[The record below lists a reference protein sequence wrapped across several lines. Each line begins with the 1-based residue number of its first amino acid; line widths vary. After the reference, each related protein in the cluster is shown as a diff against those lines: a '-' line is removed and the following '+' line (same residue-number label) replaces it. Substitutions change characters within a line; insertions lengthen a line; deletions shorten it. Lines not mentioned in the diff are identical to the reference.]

1 MATPGRAKPD
11 EGKKQKTPDG
21 KEPAAQEQ
29 PRPSGDADGSTES
42 GPASTDDHL
51 TDGGETE

>member
-11 EGKKQKTPDG
+11 EGKEQKTPDG

-29 PRPSGDADGSTES
+29 PRPSADADGSTES

-51 TDGGETE
+51 TDEGETE